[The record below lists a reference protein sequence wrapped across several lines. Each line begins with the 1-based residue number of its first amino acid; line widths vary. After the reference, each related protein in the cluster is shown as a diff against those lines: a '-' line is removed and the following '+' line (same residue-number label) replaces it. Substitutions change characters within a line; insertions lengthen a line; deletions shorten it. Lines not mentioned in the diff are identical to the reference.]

1 MKKMK
6 LLLGV
11 AAAVFMLAAPASAK
25 AVEVPAV
32 SSYSGETVSAQAV
45 KHGLIIK

>member
-25 AVEVPAV
+25 AVEVLLYLLTA
-32 SSYSGETVSAQAV
+32 EKLFLHRQ
-45 KHGLIIK
+45 